1 MEKKYEEL
9 IALLISISTELITK
23 PNAEA
28 KDLDLATDLL
38 KQAASHKRHL
48 NTLVSQHKN

>member
-9 IALLISISTELITK
+9 IKQLISISIELINK
-23 PNAEA
+23 PDVESR
-28 KDLDLATDLL
+28 DLETAADLL